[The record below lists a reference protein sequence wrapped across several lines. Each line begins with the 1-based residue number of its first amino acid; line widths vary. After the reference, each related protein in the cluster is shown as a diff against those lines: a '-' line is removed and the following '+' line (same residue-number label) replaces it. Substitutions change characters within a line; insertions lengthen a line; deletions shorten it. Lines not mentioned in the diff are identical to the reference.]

1 MAKLPKITN
10 AEEWAEFVDTHD
22 MAEYWDDMIPVDPK
36 EFHIVR
42 RRKTSIRLEIPIKT
56 LEKVRA
62 LAKRKRKSPEKL
74 LQQWLDQRVREELAA
89 MKL

>member
-1 MAKLPKITN
+1 
-10 AEEWAEFVDTHD
+10 

-36 EFHIVR
+36 EFRIVR
-42 RRKTSIRLEIPIKT
+42 RHKTSIRLEIPIKT
-56 LEKVRA
+56 MEKVREM
-62 LAKRKRKSPEKL
+62 AKRKRKSPEKL